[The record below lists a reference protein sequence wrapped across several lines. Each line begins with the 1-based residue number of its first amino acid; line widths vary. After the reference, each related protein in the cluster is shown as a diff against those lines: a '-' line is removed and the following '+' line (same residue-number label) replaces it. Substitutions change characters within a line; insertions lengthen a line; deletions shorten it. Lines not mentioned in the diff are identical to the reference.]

1 MLLSLGR
8 RLLYKPL
15 DDLKQELNSLQTEA
29 DNQKKQLTDL
39 TTRLDQLVAVP
50 EKKDLRLVP
59 AAPVYTVC
67 NNLSTARNYHVS
79 VWVDHLI
86 AETGWKDRAAGFG
99 TEMEER
105 FDLYS
110 PFTNTAV
117 NSGEDVLEQTVE
129 KSFVSDVYKT
139 QKLKF
144 KHRSTLASMGKNQF
158 PKILVIGD
166 SVTDGYLAGVGK
178 TDADLPTHYWSWV
191 RYLFDLDR
199 KDAKAAE
206 TEYRCL
212 MVGMPGTVKGKHYGS
227 SSSYKLDGKT
237 VVNYAMGKGG
247 WSAEDLNLATFESAS
262 NINPFYDE
270 KTKGFSLKA
279 CLDKYRTLADNG
291 MTRLIPGETAG
302 TEVKDANAYDLCTPT
317 HVVINLNHN
326 SSLAEYKANIPDIVK
341 TIKREYPDIIV
352 ILMSIDE
359 TGTYFPA
366 KYPEYRASE
375 ITLGGLHSKNV
386 SIYQYFCDELQD
398 EANGVYVCS
407 GHLIQPAVESYPTL
421 DYVSADSVGRQSGRV
436 LHMAYGRGQYGGPN
450 WHPNNYA
457 HCAWGYQLYA
467 LVKYTL
473 ALQDMK

>member
-1 MLLSLGR
+1 MVTGIYQEVELSLTENLIPVTVPVKQYDNKAR
-8 RLLYKPL
+8 KVRCVLYN
-15 DDLKQELNSLQTEA
+15 NSVE
-29 DNQKKQLTDL
+29 
-39 TTRLDQLVAVP
+39 
-50 EKKDLRLVP
+50 
-59 AAPVYTVC
+59 YTVPQNC
-67 NNLSTARNYHVS
+67 IVACSGTRPDGTIFHYTSETAP
-79 VWVDHLI
+79 D
-86 AETGWKDRAAGFG
+86 
-99 TEMEER
+99 
-105 FDLYS
+105 
-110 PFTNTAV
+110 
-117 NSGEDVLEQTVE
+117 
-129 KSFVSDVYKT
+129 
-139 QKLKF
+139 
-144 KHRSTLASMGKNQF
+144 
-158 PKILVIGD
+158 
-166 SVTDGYLAGVGK
+166 
-178 TDADLPTHYWSWV
+178 
-191 RYLFDLDR
+191 
-199 KDAKAAE
+199 
-206 TEYRCL
+206 
-212 MVGMPGTVKGKHYGS
+212 
-227 SSSYKLDGKT
+227 
-237 VVNYAMGKGG
+237 
-247 WSAEDLNLATFESAS
+247 LATFESAS

-341 TIKREYPDIIV
+341 TIKREYPEIIV

>member
-1 MLLSLGR
+1 
-8 RLLYKPL
+8 
-15 DDLKQELNSLQTEA
+15 
-29 DNQKKQLTDL
+29 
-39 TTRLDQLVAVP
+39 
-50 EKKDLRLVP
+50 
-59 AAPVYTVC
+59 
-67 NNLSTARNYHVS
+67 
-79 VWVDHLI
+79 
-86 AETGWKDRAAGFG
+86 
-99 TEMEER
+99 
-105 FDLYS
+105 
-110 PFTNTAV
+110 
-117 NSGEDVLEQTVE
+117 
-129 KSFVSDVYKT
+129 
-139 QKLKF
+139 
-144 KHRSTLASMGKNQF
+144 
-158 PKILVIGD
+158 
-166 SVTDGYLAGVGK
+166 
-178 TDADLPTHYWSWV
+178 
-191 RYLFDLDR
+191 
-199 KDAKAAE
+199 
-206 TEYRCL
+206 
-212 MVGMPGTVKGKHYGS
+212 
-227 SSSYKLDGKT
+227 
-237 VVNYAMGKGG
+237 
-247 WSAEDLNLATFESAS
+247 
-262 NINPFYDE
+262 
-270 KTKGFSLKA
+270 
-279 CLDKYRTLADNG
+279 

-341 TIKREYPDIIV
+341 TIKREYQDIIV

>member
-1 MLLSLGR
+1 M
-8 RLLYKPL
+8 
-15 DDLKQELNSLQTEA
+15 
-29 DNQKKQLTDL
+29 
-39 TTRLDQLVAVP
+39 AVP

-99 TEMEER
+99 AEMEES

-144 KHRSTLASMGKNQF
+144 KHRSTLASMGKTQF

-212 MVGMPGTVKGKHYGS
+212 MVGMPGTVNGKHYGS

-326 SSLAEYKANIPDIVK
+326 SSLAEYKANIPDVVK

>member
-1 MLLSLGR
+1 
-8 RLLYKPL
+8 
-15 DDLKQELNSLQTEA
+15 
-29 DNQKKQLTDL
+29 
-39 TTRLDQLVAVP
+39 
-50 EKKDLRLVP
+50 
-59 AAPVYTVC
+59 
-67 NNLSTARNYHVS
+67 
-79 VWVDHLI
+79 
-86 AETGWKDRAAGFG
+86 
-99 TEMEER
+99 
-105 FDLYS
+105 
-110 PFTNTAV
+110 
-117 NSGEDVLEQTVE
+117 
-129 KSFVSDVYKT
+129 
-139 QKLKF
+139 
-144 KHRSTLASMGKNQF
+144 MGKNQF

-212 MVGMPGTVKGKHYGS
+212 MVGMPGTVNGKHYGS

-247 WSAEDLNLATFESAS
+247 WSAEDLNLVTFESAS

-326 SSLAEYKANIPDIVK
+326 SSLAEYKANIPDVVK

>member
-1 MLLSLGR
+1 MR
-8 RLLYKPL
+8 
-15 DDLKQELNSLQTEA
+15 
-29 DNQKKQLTDL
+29 
-39 TTRLDQLVAVP
+39 
-50 EKKDLRLVP
+50 
-59 AAPVYTVC
+59 
-67 NNLSTARNYHVS
+67 
-79 VWVDHLI
+79 WV
-86 AETGWKDRAAGFG
+86 RAAG
-99 TEMEER
+99 
-105 FDLYS
+105 
-110 PFTNTAV
+110 V
-117 NSGEDVLEQTVE
+117 
-129 KSFVSDVYKT
+129 
-139 QKLKF
+139 
-144 KHRSTLASMGKNQF
+144 
-158 PKILVIGD
+158 
-166 SVTDGYLAGVGK
+166 
-178 TDADLPTHYWSWV
+178 
-191 RYLFDLDR
+191 
-199 KDAKAAE
+199 
-206 TEYRCL
+206 
-212 MVGMPGTVKGKHYGS
+212 
-227 SSSYKLDGKT
+227 
-237 VVNYAMGKGG
+237 
-247 WSAEDLNLATFESAS
+247 AEDLNLATFESAS

-421 DYVSADSVGRQSGRV
+421 DYVSADSVGRQSGR
-436 LHMAYGRGQYGGPN
+436 YCT
-450 WHPNNYA
+450 WHTAGVSTEAPTGIRTTTHTA
-457 HCAWGYQLYA
+457 HGAISCMRWSSIHWHYRI
-467 LVKYTL
+467 
-473 ALQDMK
+473 